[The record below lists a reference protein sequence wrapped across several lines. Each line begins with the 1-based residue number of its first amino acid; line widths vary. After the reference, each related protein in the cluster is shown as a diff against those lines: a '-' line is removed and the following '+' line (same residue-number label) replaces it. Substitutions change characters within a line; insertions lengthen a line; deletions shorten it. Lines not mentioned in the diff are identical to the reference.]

1 MRVQSLSCIALHTWV
16 VLESLFAGIC
26 IRNYSGLLS
35 LAPPAD
41 FAGEWQWEACQGTR
55 KGYPYYTTGGPAEP
69 SYSRDRACPC
79 PGCDAASPR
88 NRIRQQS
95 PAAAGSKDE
104 ASTPR
109 APEKGCRPAPPHARD
124 VFPILQ
130 PQCY

>member
-55 KGYPYYTTGGPAEP
+55 KKRARVPARGTPTIQRAGLPSRRLVGTGLAPVLAVQLAKGP
-69 SYSRDRACPC
+69 
-79 PGCDAASPR
+79 
-88 NRIRQQS
+88 
-95 PAAAGSKDE
+95 
-104 ASTPR
+104 
-109 APEKGCRPAPPHARD
+109 CRPLGNP
-124 VFPILQ
+124 
-130 PQCY
+130 C